1 VDQETAK
8 ADEGHSCALDEP
20 RFQAVVRR
28 LTRAARH
35 DKRRMARV
43 LARMLPAFAR
53 ARLAGERTPMD
64 RFYAQLAD
72 APLPLGAEQAVFA
85 YLVARA
91 VGARR
96 VVEFGT
102 SFGLST
108 AYLAAAV
115 KDNGGGAVVGSELMA
130 EKAARARANLD
141 EAGLGAYV
149 DVRVGDARATL
160 ADPGGPVDLVLLD
173 GAKDLYVA
181 VLKVLTPHLR
191 PGAVVLAD
199 NVTAPLV
206 RWAVAEYVAYVRAP
220 GHGFRSVTLPFKHG
234 LEYSVYIP
242 AAAAV

>member
-1 VDQETAK
+1 VNRETFEA
-8 ADEGHSCALDEP
+8 AGGRRCTLDDP

-28 LTRAARH
+28 LTEAARH

-64 RFYAQLAD
+64 RYYARLSD
-72 APLPLGAEQAVFA
+72 APLPLGAEQATFA

-91 VGARR
+91 VAARR
-96 VVEFGT
+96 AVEFGT
-102 SFGLST
+102 SFGLSA

-115 KDNGGGAVVGSELMA
+115 KDNGGGAVVGSEIMA

-141 EAGLGAYV
+141 EADLSRYV
-149 DVRVGDARATL
+149 EIRVGDARATL
-160 ADPGGPVDLVLLD
+160 ADPGGSVDLVLLD

-220 GHGFRSVTLPFKHG
+220 GRGFRSVTLPFKHG
-234 LEYSVYIP
+234 LEYSVYMPDAP
-242 AAAAV
+242 AV